1 MYLFVFGLCWV
12 FTAAQP
18 FLCCRR
24 GLLPRAALHHGG
36 WELLPIAG
44 GCSPSWG
51 VRGLLSISGLWGGLL
66 PIAGGCCP
74 PWGWGAALHRGGLG
88 GLLSILGH
96 CSIVVPEPLLLWSPS
111 SGAWLS
117 SCDVQAL
124 LPYHMWSLP
133 GPGIKPMP
141 PVLAGWFS
149 ATGPPGTSSRSLLMV
164 RL

>member
-18 FLCCRR
+18 FLSCRR

-74 PWGWGAALHRGGLG
+74 PRGWGAALHRGGLG
-88 GLLSILGH
+88 GCSPYQGIAPLWCLSLS
-96 CSIVVPEPLLLWSPS
+96 CC
-111 SGAWLS
+111 GAP
-117 SCDVQAL
+117 AL
-124 LPYHMWSLP
+124 
-133 GPGIKPMP
+133 GPGSVAVMHRLCCPTTCGVFLDQGSNP
-141 PVLAGWFS
+141 CPLCWQAGSQPLDHQGRPQDHF
-149 ATGPPGTSSRSLLMV
+149 
-164 RL
+164 